1 MLGVPYTAAGVND
14 GETREALVEGR
25 TSQAFR
31 DLPDEQIEALV
42 ESLTSLH
49 EGELGVDMLVACGER
64 AIGSLRAFLMHG
76 KPTGIFVPRQR
87 AVRALAEL
95 GAKEVLIQYLDLNR
109 EISDPVA
116 AHGEEAVQNSAAR
129 TLGAW
134 QTDDV
139 YQALER
145 TLQRKHL
152 IGAVETLGEFERPE
166 AIPQLVSALEDDF
179 CRSAAED
186 ALHKLGEAP
195 HFALIEA
202 ARAPEPSGNRET
214 PSSRSRRRSVLRLLE
229 SLRLVVED
237 WRKTAAL
244 LHDKD
249 PEIAARACAIALAV
263 ADDQSKKV
271 AVKRLL
277 EVLPYADWLLQ
288 GEIQCWLEAHI
299 DVALPAIKKEIQKR
313 RQADPAR
320 QATDSVLRSLL
331 AVARKADGM
340 TDRRQGPKSK

>member
-1 MLGVPYTAAGVND
+1 MLGAPFTAVGVNK
-14 GETREALVEGR
+14 GKTREALVEAR

-31 DLPDEQIEALV
+31 DLPEEEIEALV
-42 ESLTSLH
+42 QSLNSLH

-64 AIGSLRAFLMHG
+64 AIGPLRRFLMHD
-76 KPTGIFVPRQR
+76 KPVGIFLPRQR

-95 GAKEVLIQYLDLNR
+95 GAKDVLIEYLDLNR

-116 AHGEEAVQNSAAR
+116 AHGEEAAQNSTAR
-129 TLGAW
+129 ALGAW
-134 QTDDV
+134 RTDDV
-139 YQALER
+139 YEALKR
-145 TLQRKHL
+145 VLQRKHL
-152 IGAVETLGEFERPE
+152 IGAVEILGEFERPE
-166 AIPQLVSALEDDF
+166 AIPQLVAVLEDDF

-186 ALHKLGEAP
+186 ALYKLGEAP
-195 HFALIEA
+195 HSALIEA

-244 LHDKD
+244 LYDKD

-263 ADDQSKKV
+263 ADDQNKKV

-277 EVLPYADWLLQ
+277 EVLPSADWLLQ

-299 DVALPAIKKEIQKR
+299 DVALPAIEEEIKKRQ
-313 RQADPAR
+313 QADPAR

-331 AVARKADGM
+331 AVARKAVAI
-340 TDRRQGPKSK
+340 DRSQAPESK